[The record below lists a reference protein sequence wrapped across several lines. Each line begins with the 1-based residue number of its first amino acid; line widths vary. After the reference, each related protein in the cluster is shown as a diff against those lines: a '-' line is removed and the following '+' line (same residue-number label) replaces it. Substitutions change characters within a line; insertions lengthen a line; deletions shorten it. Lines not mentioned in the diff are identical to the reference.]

1 MFKSFKNQLIYIF
14 LYFTLFNTDNLKI
27 FVFAFLVSFVEIIYS
42 FHLAYT
48 IATAIKT
55 GEGENKVTQQVH
67 ERVNRGL
74 FIWAILGLGL
84 LLYVL
89 YRKQDLWM
97 TLFGH

>member
-14 LYFTLFNTDNLKI
+14 LYFTLFKTDNLKI
-27 FVFAFLVSFVEIIYS
+27 FVFAFLVSCVEIIYS

-48 IATAIKT
+48 IATVIKT
-55 GEGENKVTQQVH
+55 GEVENKVTQQVH
-67 ERVNRGL
+67 KRVNRGL

>member
-27 FVFAFLVSFVEIIYS
+27 FVFAFLVSCVEIIYS

>member
-27 FVFAFLVSFVEIIYS
+27 FVFAFLVSCVEIIYS
-42 FHLAYT
+42 FHLGYT

-55 GEGENKVTQQVH
+55 GEGKNKVTQQVH
-67 ERVNRGL
+67 KRVNRGL
-74 FIWAILGLGL
+74 FIWAILGLGV

-97 TLFGH
+97 VLFRH

>member
-27 FVFAFLVSFVEIIYS
+27 FVFAFLVSSVEIIYS

-67 ERVNRGL
+67 KRVNRGL
-74 FIWAILGLGL
+74 FIWAILGLGV

-97 TLFGH
+97 VLFRH